1 MINAMISVILSGAVL
16 PLVYF
21 TVAVITAVSIM
32 TKGSIAVGVS
42 ALAAS
47 AFSYVGVAGF
57 IGNLMERREKH
68 YRTIDL
74 VVFGAIDTVLVATAF
89 GLAYWSDFQ
98 VGFSDYTIDGFY
110 WVLLG
115 TAVPLLVVSPSD
127 VLRGWTPKQRPA
139 PSMISVLLQ
148 AIFSRGI
155 PILIYTTLSLIAAIS
170 ITIKG
175 SLVVGIGVLVACA
188 FSFFGTATFVG
199 SFLARKEKAYTMI
212 DLIGIGSIA
221 AILVAVSFMLAYWT
235 GFRVIFEG
243 YVIDGVYWML
253 IGMALLVTTKQNAL

>member
-1 MINAMISVILSGAVL
+1 
-16 PLVYF
+16 
-21 TVAVITAVSIM
+21 
-32 TKGSIAVGVS
+32 
-42 ALAAS
+42 
-47 AFSYVGVAGF
+47 
-57 IGNLMERREKH
+57 
-68 YRTIDL
+68 
-74 VVFGAIDTVLVATAF
+74 
-89 GLAYWSDFQ
+89 
-98 VGFSDYTIDGFY
+98 
-110 WVLLG
+110 
-115 TAVPLLVVSPSD
+115 
-127 VLRGWTPKQRPA
+127 
-139 PSMISVLLQ
+139 MISVLLQ

-253 IGMALLVTTKQNAL
+253 IGMLTALLVTTKQNAL

>member
-1 MINAMISVILSGAVL
+1 MISALSGAVL

-21 TVAVITAVSIM
+21 TVTVITAVSIM
-32 TKGSIAVGVS
+32 TNGSIAVGVS

-57 IGNLMERREKH
+57 TGNFMERREKH

-74 VVFGAIDTVLVATAF
+74 VVFGAVWMIVVAAAF

-98 VGFSDYTIDGFY
+98 IGFFGYSIDGLY

-115 TAVPLLVVSPSD
+115 AAVPLLMVSPSA
-127 VLRGWTPKQRPA
+127 VLRGWTPEQRPA
-139 PSMISVLLQ
+139 PPMISVLLQ

-170 ITIKG
+170 IMIKG
-175 SLVVGIGVLVACA
+175 SFVVGIGVLVACA

-212 DLIGIGSIA
+212 DLMGIGSIA

-243 YVIDGVYWML
+243 WMVDGFYWLL
-253 IGMALLVTTKQNAL
+253 IGMLTALLITRKQDAL